1 MKPITAH
8 SPEGRVLLALRAGP
22 MSNMALNE
30 RLGSTSAVYLL
41 IKQGM
46 VRRVGDEDGEFGLTE
61 AGRAACPY
69 RNPLAA
75 PGAVKPAPK
84 VTTMP
89 RESIITRNDVLNA
102 ILSAGAH
109 GITRAALAEQFDRVG
124 EEGPIDMH
132 LTKLL
137 REKPCLIARPRPG
150 FVIAASHAPLPE
162 TVFDKPAPYKTA
174 MEKRLEQTA
183 PAVETITATT
193 PGDRRGPV
201 VFEDIDSEFALF
213 SSGRIEISDGRNT
226 VVIRGAAL
234 AKLSDFLQVLS

>member
-84 VTTMP
+84 VPTMP
-89 RESIITRNDVLNA
+89 RVSIITRNDVLNA

-150 FVIAASHAPLPE
+150 FVIAASHAQALLPE
-162 TVFDKPAPYKTA
+162 TVFDKA
-174 MEKRLEQTA
+174 MEARPEQCA
-183 PAVETITATT
+183 PAVETITATI
-193 PGDRRGPV
+193 PGNRRGPI
-201 VFEDIDSEFALF
+201 VFEDIDSEFALY
-213 SSGRIEISDGRNT
+213 SSGRVEICDGTNT
-226 VVIRGAAL
+226 VIIRGAAL
-234 AKLSDFLQVLS
+234 AKLSDFLQVFS